1 MAEVLGWWRRFN
13 AWRAAVTARKHLHA
27 AAWGSAM
34 VPTEGS
40 ISPFQR
46 SAQQELD
53 AMLASRGLP
62 VVWNIA
68 SYDKDRAHA
77 LEGVVPGMALR
88 LWLYD
93 DTLSYRLADRGN
105 YYEHWDYDSPAA
117 MINAFLAEVAGALDR
132 ASKSV
137 GPLYARTGVQ
147 ILNSRRTGAMGHT
160 WIAELL
166 SSAAVE
172 QQRPQP
178 PGPQRLRTIASL
190 PQ

>member
-1 MAEVLGWWRRFN
+1 MSSDVHTFIDKSSAQSETLRNTPMSTYRD
-13 AWRAAVTARKHLHA
+13 RLVTLTPLHDTVGGLNEA
-27 AAWGSAM
+27 LSSPASR
-34 VPTEGS
+34 TF
-40 ISPFQR
+40 ISP
-46 SAQQELD
+46 
-53 AMLASRGLP
+53 
-62 VVWNIA
+62 V
-68 SYDKDRAHA
+68 
-77 LEGVVPGMALR
+77 
-88 LWLYD
+88 
-93 DTLSYRLADRGN
+93 
-105 YYEHWDYDSPAA
+105 
-117 MINAFLAEVAGALDR
+117 ALDR